1 MNKTEIELQIETLKV
16 EKDISIKQQDYL
28 RASELTEQIRELI
41 FQLRKFE

>member
-16 EKDISIKQQDYL
+16 EKDKSIKQQDYL